1 MTIPTN
7 RESYRN
13 CNICH
18 YNLKMNFFYPEVCG
32 PCLCVIGP
40 LGFLTSRCPSRRQRS
55 CDCSH
60 MLQFIIC
67 AEKLPNRGRML
78 RHLFQSLQFLFK
90 KKIRFS
96 DSNMSPKQ
104 KKTSAAERPCRERLL
119 PLALY
124 VFFYKA
130 LLTPVLCIQ
139 PNNILMISTKRSQ
152 FHNFIVSFHIF
163 AFFKIGK
170 VNIHRNQG
178 NASQLFRITVRKT
191 PSQVSRCHWFNI
203 LGVR

>member
-1 MTIPTN
+1 MHKWPFQLIVNHIAIVISATITSRWIFFTLKCAALVCVLLVLWAFWGHVVPPEGRDLVIAAICCN
-7 RESYRN
+7 SLFVPRN
-13 CNICH
+13 CRIGEECSDICFNH
-18 YNLKMNFFYPEVCG
+18 
-32 PCLCVIGP
+32 
-40 LGFLTSRCPSRRQRS
+40 
-55 CDCSH
+55 CS
-60 MLQFIIC
+60 F
-67 AEKLPNRGRML
+67 
-78 RHLFQSLQFLFK
+78 SLK
-90 KKIRFS
+90 KKS
-96 DSNMSPKQ
+96 DSVTVIWAQSK

-170 VNIHRNQG
+170 VNIHRN
-178 NASQLFRITVRKT
+178 
-191 PSQVSRCHWFNI
+191 
-203 LGVR
+203 